1 MITSEKE
8 GTNLITL
15 QSETIAAQMR
25 VIADLTEQVKNLQ
38 NKNGGENGNG
48 GGGGNSAKWVNG
60 KHIWD
65 KGHYCWS
72 HGFLVRAEHTSA
84 TCNKQK
90 EGHQVGATRG
100 NIMGGCT
107 FGQARK

>member
-1 MITSEKE
+1 
-8 GTNLITL
+8 
-15 QSETIAAQMR
+15 MR
-25 VIADLTEQVKNLQ
+25 VIVDLTEQVKNLQ
-38 NKNGGENGNG
+38 NNKNGNG
-48 GGGGNSAKWVNG
+48 NDNGNSNEGKGAKWVNG

-65 KGHYCWS
+65 KGHYFWP

>member
-1 MITSEKE
+1 
-8 GTNLITL
+8 
-15 QSETIAAQMR
+15 MR
-25 VIADLTEQVKNLQ
+25 VITDLTEQVKNLQ
-38 NKNGGENGNG
+38 NNKHRNGNDN
-48 GGGGNSAKWVNG
+48 GNSNEGNGAKWVNG

-90 EGHQVGATRG
+90 RDTRSG
-100 NIMGGCT
+100 QREKTSWEDVHSEKLESDRGG
-107 FGQARK
+107 RRLE